1 MIKEEGINGETGKG
15 KRKNNKKRFS
25 FSIYPFLHFPIY
37 RWLVS
42 LNREEAYG
50 ACSIHR
56 RQIVRCRVNGQE
68 IEREVEVRKLLADFI
83 REDLGLTATHLG
95 CEHGVCG
102 ACTVNLNGESVRSC
116 LLFAVQADGGELLTV
131 EGLAKDGQM
140 HPLQQSFWDN
150 HALQCGF
157 CTSGFLMSAYDL
169 LQKNP
174 KPTEEEVRHGLS
186 GNLCRCTGYANIVKA
201 VMAAAETM
209 KSAK

>member
-1 MIKEEGINGETGKG
+1 MERGQFTD
-15 KRKNNKKRFS
+15 
-25 FSIYPFLHFPIY
+25 
-37 RWLVS
+37 
-42 LNREEAYG
+42 
-50 ACSIHR
+50 
-56 RQIVRCRVNGQE
+56 RQTIRCRINGQE

-102 ACTVNLNGESVRSC
+102 ACTVNLNSESVRSC
-116 LLFAVQADGGELLTV
+116 LLFAVQADGGDLLTV

-140 HPLQQSFWDN
+140 HPLQQSFWDH

-174 KPTEEEVRHGLS
+174 HPTEEEARQGLS

-201 VMAAAETM
+201 VMATAEGSKT
-209 KSAK
+209 

>member
-1 MIKEEGINGETGKG
+1 MERAQFTD
-15 KRKNNKKRFS
+15 
-25 FSIYPFLHFPIY
+25 
-37 RWLVS
+37 
-42 LNREEAYG
+42 
-50 ACSIHR
+50 
-56 RQIVRCRVNGQE
+56 RQTIRLRVNEQE

-102 ACTVNLNGESVRSC
+102 ACTVNLNGESVRAC

-140 HPLQQSFWDN
+140 HPLQRSFWDN

-174 KPTEEEVRHGLS
+174 HPSEEEVRQGLS

-201 VMAAAETM
+201 VMATAEGSKT
-209 KSAK
+209 